1 MKYFRLVWKNV
12 FRKKTRTI
20 LMVTH
25 DPAAAE
31 RATITR
37 HLNKGKLE

>member
-1 MKYFRLVWKNV
+1 
-12 FRKKTRTI
+12 
-20 LMVTH
+20 MVTH